1 MMNGLIL
8 ASNASTRSISN
19 GDDDR
24 RTYTLY
30 LLRHG
35 EAAHNIQEKVAMKRA
50 LENSL
55 TDGLKADS
63 PEARRRMEEARQA
76 VLEDKSFFDAP
87 LSEKGERESAAA
99 RQLIQELTCGK
110 NSTSYTSTDDETQT
124 PVTCCW
130 FPPPARVTGNSP
142 FVSVTEACCLPPPT
156 EVLVSPLQRTLQTA
170 DLVFPDHCNIRVRD
184 ELRERLTGRPAD
196 NRMASFLAEQKFS
209 RFSFVHLRLNS
220 FFSVKTM
227 LKPPPLLSS
236 PLPLPFIKKGKKGGM
251 EKCEHVVYD
260 DDDYDDD
267 DCGEGGE
274 DRKEESPPPMPKPSL
289 LNFNKLK
296 AKASQESSFNADQV
310 QEDEDK
316 LRQRTMKLFELLA
329 HSQHDS
335 VAIVTHKGFL
345 RALERGA
352 FGQPHATEFHNCELR
367 VYRFTMSRG
376 CKILDE
382 VERLR

>member
-1 MMNGLIL
+1 MMNGPIL
-8 ASNASTRSISN
+8 AASNGSTRSISSN
-19 GDDDR
+19 SDDER

-50 LENSL
+50 LEASL
-55 TDGLKADS
+55 TDGLNADS

-87 LSEKGERESAAA
+87 LSDKGEREAAA
-99 RQLIQELTCGK
+99 VRELIQELTCG
-110 NSTSYTSTDDETQT
+110 NRSTIYTTDDETQT
-124 PVTCCW
+124 SAKCCW
-130 FPPPARVTGNSP
+130 LRPPTKALTGPFVRVTES
-142 FVSVTEACCLPPPT
+142 CWLPPPT

-220 FFSVKTM
+220 FFSVKTTVRP
-227 LKPPPLLSS
+227 LPLLST
-236 PLPLPFIKKGKKGGM
+236 PLPRPFMKKGGV
-251 EKCEHVVYD
+251 EEHDDVDCADHD
-260 DDDYDDD
+260 DDDGCDGCDTD
-267 DCGEGGE
+267 NDG
-274 DRKEESPPPMPKPSL
+274 KEESMPPVTKPLNSKRL
-289 LNFNKLK
+289 L
-296 AKASQESSFNADQV
+296 ASQESSFNADQV

-335 VAIVTHKGFL
+335 VVIVTHKGFL

-352 FGQPHATEFHNCELR
+352 FGQPHATEFQNCELR

-376 CKILDE
+376 SKILDQ